1 MKLPMKKMIMFIT
14 VLVIFC
20 GMTGCTNQGEH
31 ADSMNPSSEESSEQ
45 KNENPEL
52 VAEVEE
58 IMGIIEKSALKEEY
72 EKEPF
77 EEIVIELKNG
87 EIDREICINKIR
99 SILASYECAH
109 TELYTFMNDPMYD
122 KEIPLHFQRF
132 QEGYFLMSCYP
143 EYQEYL
149 GMKLVSVNRMSV
161 SETNE
166 ILAKLRMYETE
177 SGKKSAI
184 EYGFFETEM
193 KFFNLLNEQEQ
204 MEFILCDADGNE
216 HEISAKMEER
226 TREYIYMVKDEDSK
240 PDYYK
245 YFNSGI
251 PFCYTGDAEN
261 GIMYFQYFSCSN
273 NGETTVEEAVG
284 QMMNEVEAYGTF
296 TTLVFDVRFNHGGN
310 RFLLRNAL
318 EKYRKEMNDMN
329 IVIINGG
336 ETYSSA
342 MQLSEDCLELFENVT
357 IYGEETGQRIQN
369 KTEIKEYS
377 FEHLNCGFYVPTVT
391 DCLPKL
397 QERAEDSNKG
407 VMPDVPVWESYS
419 DYLNGIDTIYERVKE
434 ALRV

>member
-1 MKLPMKKMIMFIT
+1 MKLIMKKMIMLIT
-14 VLVIFC
+14 VLGILC
-20 GMTGCTNQGEH
+20 GMVGCTKQEEPVNNT
-31 ADSMNPSSEESSEQ
+31 NPSSEEPLEP

-77 EEIVIELKNG
+77 EKIVIELKNG

-149 GMKLVSVNRMSV
+149 GMKLVSVNGMSV
-161 SETNE
+161 SEANE
-166 ILAKLRMYETE
+166 KLARLRMYETE
-177 SGKKSAI
+177 SGKQAAI

-193 KFFNLLNEQEQ
+193 KFLNLLDEQEE
-204 MEFILCDADGNE
+204 MKFVLCDADGNE
-216 HEISAKMEER
+216 FEIIAKMEER
-226 TREYIYMVKDEDSK
+226 TQEYMYMVEDEDSK

-245 YFNSGI
+245 YCNSGI

-261 GIMYFQYFSCSN
+261 GIMYFQYFYCSDH
-273 NGETTVEEAVG
+273 GETTVEEAVG
-284 QMMNEVEAYGTF
+284 QMMNEVEAYGTY

-318 EKYRKEMNDMN
+318 EKYQKEMNNMN

-336 ETYSSA
+336 ETYSAA
-342 MQLSEDCLELFENVT
+342 MQLSEDCLELFEHVT

-377 FEHLNCGFYVPTVT
+377 FEHLNCGFYVPTMN

-397 QERAEDSNKG
+397 QQRAEDSNKG

-419 DYLNGIDTIYERVKE
+419 DYLNGIDTIYERIKE
-434 ALRV
+434 TL